1 MILHEIVAKRKEQL
15 AREKSKISLEEMQ
28 KLAQTVSFPTR
39 DFAKALKQNRL
50 SVMAEVKKASPSK
63 GLICPEFHPAAIA
76 RTYEQAGANAV
87 SVLTEEAYFQ
97 GCSDF
102 LKEVRAVTNLPIL
115 RKDFIFDPYQIYE
128 ARVLGADAI
137 LLIAALLSTEQLQTF
152 IALAKSLSM
161 ECLTEVHNRAQ
172 LSAALQADAA
182 VIGINNRNLLTFE
195 TTLNITE
202 ELAPHIPPECTIVSE
217 SGIQTQTDM
226 KRVRKAGADAVLI
239 GETLMR
245 SANPVQTLQELRE
258 DV

>member
-15 AREKSKISLEEMQ
+15 AQEKAKISLQEMQ
-28 KLAQTVSFPTR
+28 ILAQMVSSPTR

-50 SVMAEVKKASPSK
+50 SVIAEVKKASPSK
-63 GLICPEFHPAAIA
+63 GLICPDFHPATIA
-76 RTYEQAGANAV
+76 KTYEQAGANAI

-97 GCSDF
+97 GCSAF
-102 LKEVRAVTNLPIL
+102 LKEVRAVVTLPIL

-152 IALAKSLSM
+152 IAIAKSLSLQ
-161 ECLTEVHNRAQ
+161 CLTEVHNKAQ
-172 LSAALQADAA
+172 LSATLQAGAT
-182 VIGINNRNLLTFE
+182 VVGINNRNLLTFE
-195 TTLNITE
+195 TTLNTTE
-202 ELAPHIPPECTIVSE
+202 ELAPHIPPTCTLISE
-217 SGIQTQTDM
+217 SGIQSHADM

-245 SANPVQTLQELRE
+245 SANPAELLQQLRE
-258 DV
+258 GI